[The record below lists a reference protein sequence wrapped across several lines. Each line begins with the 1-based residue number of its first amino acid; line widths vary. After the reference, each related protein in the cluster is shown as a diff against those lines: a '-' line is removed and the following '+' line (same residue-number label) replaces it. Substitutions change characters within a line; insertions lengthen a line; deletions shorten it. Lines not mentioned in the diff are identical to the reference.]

1 MKIPLSSYS
10 NYVEI
15 TNTLCCL
22 YGMFIKSA
30 GGIASEQAVPGLW
43 GLGVCYNIILPNCQ
57 QDTTLKICFT
67 ILKNGQ
73 VVSTREKK
81 DTKKSNSL

>member
-30 GGIASEQAVPGLW
+30 GGIACEQAVPGLW
-43 GLGVCYNIILPNCQ
+43 GLGVCQ
-57 QDTTLKICFT
+57 QETTLKICFT